1 MKGKLSATIEEPLI
15 KFLDSIPGKTRSE
28 KLERILEKF
37 KRLEEEKR
45 LRQQLGQFRKEDDER
60 LEREA
65 WERTFE
71 EAMWSE

>member
-28 KLERILEKF
+28 KLERILETF
-37 KRLEEEKR
+37 RRLEEDKR
-45 LRQQLGQFRKEDDER
+45 LRRQLGQHREEEDEC

-71 EAMWSE
+71 ESMWSE